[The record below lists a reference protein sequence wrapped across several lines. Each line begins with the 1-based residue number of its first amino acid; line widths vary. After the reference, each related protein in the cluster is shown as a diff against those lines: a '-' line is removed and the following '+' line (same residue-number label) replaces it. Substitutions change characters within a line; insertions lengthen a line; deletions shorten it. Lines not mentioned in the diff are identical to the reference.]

1 MESKYASTWLIAKDL
16 CRCCHAEGDFF
27 NLATPNTFKDRE
39 EIYSDMLRTCFDIEI
54 DPVPGRLCIPTYSI
68 CSKCVVKLREAVI
81 FKEQV
86 LKCEKKFYELLTSS
100 SIAGLTQ
107 IKKEP
112 EMDSEVSAQIKK
124 EPEMYSEVSAQIKK
138 EPEMYSEVLTQIK
151 KEPETDSEDYNDDMD
166 DDLDDEM
173 DDYIDN
179 DIDNDTDLKIEP
191 GEQIGIEE
199 HLKRPLRSR
208 IQKTTEVTEI
218 KAAQESKP
226 KPKPKPKKPPKEKKV
241 KKEEKKVKKEKK
253 KEDNTE
259 RKELEEQYCST
270 RLEED
275 GSQTYT
281 CKICS
286 NTYKRKDSIK
296 QHYRHVHLKQRP
308 RLHGC
313 YYCPEKVRAYLRA
326 QHMEEVHGIPA
337 PTCGACGKKF
347 AFPFQVVKH
356 QKTFHMGERNF
367 VCPVCNMSFGTKP
380 NLRQHVI
387 KHTTERPFKCDFCDE
402 AFKWKKHL
410 RRHMAGHL
418 HKKR

>member
-1 MESKYASTWLIAKDL
+1 MVSKEVSTWMIAKDL

-54 DPVPGRLCIPTYSI
+54 DPVPGGLCIPTYSI
-68 CSKCVVKLREAVI
+68 CSKCVVKLREAII

-86 LKCEKKFYELLTSS
+86 LKCEEKFYELLTSS
-100 SIAGLTQ
+100 SIAVSTQ

-112 EMDSEVSAQIKK
+112 EM
-124 EPEMYSEVSAQIKK
+124 
-138 EPEMYSEVLTQIK
+138 
-151 KEPETDSEDYNDDMD
+151 DSEDYNDDMD

-173 DDYIDN
+173 DDYID
-179 DIDNDTDLKIEP
+179 DMDNDTDTIDTDLKLEP
-191 GEQIGIEE
+191 GEHQIEV

-208 IQKTTEVTEI
+208 IQKTTEVTKI
-218 KAAQESKP
+218 KAAQEPKP
-226 KPKPKPKKPPKEKKV
+226 KPKPKPKKPPKEKTV
-241 KKEEKKVKKEKK
+241 KNEEKKVKKEKK

-270 RLEED
+270 RIEED
-275 GSQTYT
+275 GSHTYT

-410 RRHMAGHL
+410 RRHVAGHL

>member
-151 KEPETDSEDYNDDMD
+151 KEPETDSEDSTVEISTNPEASSKAITVQVDVRRQHCSQLSTSITTISHVCGNETQATTYLPSIRPGYPKTAAERMKEYRARKKREKLLVNHRKHKKSDAERAREYRTRKKAK
-166 DDLDDEM
+166 LQSGEL
-173 DDYIDN
+173 
-179 DIDNDTDLKIEP
+179 LKEP
-191 GEQIGIEE
+191 I
-199 HLKRPLRSR
+199 RSR
-208 IQKTTEVTEI
+208 IQKPTEVT
-218 KAAQESKP
+218 
-226 KPKPKPKKPPKEKKV
+226 
-241 KKEEKKVKKEKK
+241 
-253 KEDNTE
+253 
-259 RKELEEQYCST
+259 
-270 RLEED
+270 
-275 GSQTYT
+275 
-281 CKICS
+281 
-286 NTYKRKDSIK
+286 
-296 QHYRHVHLKQRP
+296 
-308 RLHGC
+308 
-313 YYCPEKVRAYLRA
+313 
-326 QHMEEVHGIPA
+326 
-337 PTCGACGKKF
+337 
-347 AFPFQVVKH
+347 
-356 QKTFHMGERNF
+356 
-367 VCPVCNMSFGTKP
+367 VC
-380 NLRQHVI
+380 
-387 KHTTERPFKCDFCDE
+387 
-402 AFKWKKHL
+402 KWK
-410 RRHMAGHL
+410 
-418 HKKR
+418 

>member
-1 MESKYASTWLIAKDL
+1 MVSKEVSTWMIAKDL

-54 DPVPGRLCIPTYSI
+54 DPVPGGLCIPTYSI
-68 CSKCVVKLREAVI
+68 CSKCVVKLREAII

-86 LKCEKKFYELLTSS
+86 LKCEEKFYELLTSS
-100 SIAGLTQ
+100 SIAVSTQ

-112 EMDSEVSAQIKK
+112 EM
-124 EPEMYSEVSAQIKK
+124 
-138 EPEMYSEVLTQIK
+138 
-151 KEPETDSEDYNDDMD
+151 DSEDYNDDMD

-173 DDYIDN
+173 DDYID
-179 DIDNDTDLKIEP
+179 DMDNDTDTIDTDLKLEP
-191 GEQIGIEE
+191 GEHQIEV

-208 IQKTTEVTEI
+208 IQKTTEVTKI
-218 KAAQESKP
+218 KAAQEPKP
-226 KPKPKPKKPPKEKKV
+226 KPKPKPKKPPKEKTV
-241 KKEEKKVKKEKK
+241 KNEEKKVKKEKK

-270 RLEED
+270 RIEED
-275 GSQTYT
+275 GSHTYT

-367 VCPVCNMSFGTKP
+367 VCPVCNMSFGTRP

-410 RRHMAGHL
+410 RRHVAGHL

>member
-259 RKELEEQYCST
+259 RKDVTKTLG
-270 RLEED
+270 D
-275 GSQTYT
+275 A
-281 CKICS
+281 
-286 NTYKRKDSIK
+286 NTIIYN
-296 QHYRHVHLKQRP
+296 QR
-308 RLHGC
+308 
-313 YYCPEKVRAYLRA
+313 
-326 QHMEEVHGIPA
+326 
-337 PTCGACGKKF
+337 F
-347 AFPFQVVKH
+347 
-356 QKTFHMGERNF
+356 
-367 VCPVCNMSFGTKP
+367 
-380 NLRQHVI
+380 
-387 KHTTERPFKCDFCDE
+387 
-402 AFKWKKHL
+402 
-410 RRHMAGHL
+410 
-418 HKKR
+418 

>member
-1 MESKYASTWLIAKDL
+1 MVSKDASTWIIAKDL

-27 NLATPNTFKDRE
+27 NLATPNTYNNRE

-54 DPVPGRLCIPTYSI
+54 DPVPGGLCIPTYSI
-68 CSKCVVKLREAVI
+68 CSKCVVKLRESI
-81 FKEQV
+81 SFKEQV
-86 LKCEKKFYELLTSS
+86 LKCEEKFYELLTSS
-100 SIAGLTQ
+100 SIAVSTQ

-112 EMDSEVSAQIKK
+112 EMDI
-124 EPEMYSEVSAQIKK
+124 
-138 EPEMYSEVLTQIK
+138 
-151 KEPETDSEDYNDDMD
+151 EDYNDDMD

-173 DDYIDN
+173 DNYIDDDIDN
-179 DIDNDTDLKIEP
+179 DMDTIDTDLKIEP
-191 GEQIGIEE
+191 REHNEIEE
-199 HLKRPLRSR
+199 HPKRPLRSR
-208 IQKTTEVTEI
+208 IQKTTDVTET
-218 KAAQESKP
+218 KAAQEAKP

-241 KKEEKKVKKEKK
+241 TKEEKKVKKEKK
-253 KEDNTE
+253 KEDDTE
-259 RKELEEQYCST
+259 RKESEYCST
-270 RLEED
+270 LLEED

-313 YYCPEKVRAYLRA
+313 YYCTEKVRAYLRA

-367 VCPVCNMSFGTKP
+367 VCPVCNMRFGTKA

-418 HKKR
+418 YKKR

>member
-1 MESKYASTWLIAKDL
+1 MIS
-16 CRCCHAEGDFF
+16 
-27 NLATPNTFKDRE
+27 
-39 EIYSDMLRTCFDIEI
+39 
-54 DPVPGRLCIPTYSI
+54 
-68 CSKCVVKLREAVI
+68 
-81 FKEQV
+81 
-86 LKCEKKFYELLTSS
+86 
-100 SIAGLTQ
+100 
-107 IKKEP
+107 
-112 EMDSEVSAQIKK
+112 
-124 EPEMYSEVSAQIKK
+124 
-138 EPEMYSEVLTQIK
+138 
-151 KEPETDSEDYNDDMD
+151 
-166 DDLDDEM
+166 
-173 DDYIDN
+173 
-179 DIDNDTDLKIEP
+179 
-191 GEQIGIEE
+191 
-199 HLKRPLRSR
+199 SR
-208 IQKTTEVTEI
+208 ISFVL
-218 KAAQESKP
+218 
-226 KPKPKPKKPPKEKKV
+226 
-241 KKEEKKVKKEKK
+241 
-253 KEDNTE
+253 
-259 RKELEEQYCST
+259 ELEEQYCST